1 MVVSV
6 GWTSLQ
12 AVHKA
17 VKEEEADEEEEEID
31 EDFDNKFDYWVLVDW
46 NFSNEEADGEY
57 DDDVCFG
64 DNVMNTQWAR
74 NLFLVKI
81 PKI

>member
-17 VKEEEADEEEEEID
+17 VKEEEADDDDEEED
-31 EDFDNKFDYWVLVDW
+31 DGDFDNKFDY
-46 NFSNEEADGEY
+46 
-57 DDDVCFG
+57 
-64 DNVMNTQWAR
+64 
-74 NLFLVKI
+74 
-81 PKI
+81 